1 MPPLNEHTS
10 KSYLVEVVG
19 ASIHCLLRGR
29 LDSERL
35 VTNAFH
41 LIMRPRVGG
50 KRVRALAFS
59 KRFRLLFFL
68 SEYRI
73 RCDRVRQAQF
83 GGYGPAKRVL

>member
-1 MPPLNEHTS
+1 
-10 KSYLVEVVG
+10 
-19 ASIHCLLRGR
+19 
-29 LDSERL
+29 
-35 VTNAFH
+35 
-41 LIMRPRVGG
+41 MRPRVGG